1 MVTWKD
7 SSPLFS
13 LIMTSIIIFILVS
26 INMHNLLYAPGNF
39 FYAAHLLS
47 LKRMQAPA
55 RKSEIQPFRDG
66 VAESLDRLVNIL
78 RRHKH
83 GI

>member
-1 MVTWKD
+1 MTQMHQLLFYSHYSKKICMQDTVKLPVRA
-7 SSPLFS
+7 SP
-13 LIMTSIIIFILVS
+13 
-26 INMHNLLYAPGNF
+26 YF
-39 FYAAHLLS
+39 FYAANLPS